1 MRGLTPAQA
10 ARRPGPRRHNI
21 WELVVHC
28 AYWKYAVWR
37 RLTRAERG
45 SFPLAGSNFFTR
57 PVGPATLAAWRA
69 DLKLLDQ
76 MHRQLRAAIVRL
88 SPRDL
93 ARREKGSRFS
103 GADLVFGVT
112 AHDLYHAGQIQLI
125 KALKKMKAV
134 KKS

>member
-1 MRGLTPAQA
+1 M
-10 ARRPGPRRHNI
+10 
-21 WELVVHC
+21 
-28 AYWKYAVWR
+28 WR

-45 SFPLAGSNFFTR
+45 SFPLAGSNFFKR
-57 PVGPATLAAWRA
+57 PAGPATLAAWRA

-88 SPRDL
+88 SPRDR

-103 GADLVFGVT
+103 GADLVSGVT

-125 KALKKMKAV
+125 KALKRMKAV